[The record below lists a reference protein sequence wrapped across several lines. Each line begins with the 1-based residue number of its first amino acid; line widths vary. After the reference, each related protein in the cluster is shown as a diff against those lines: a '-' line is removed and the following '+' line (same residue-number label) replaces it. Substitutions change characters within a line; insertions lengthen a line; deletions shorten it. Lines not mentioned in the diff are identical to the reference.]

1 MTRLH
6 RAIAAALLGLFLG
19 LVPAS
24 VSAQTLTTTYLTAA
38 ATATGTTYTVNS
50 GTGIVPGF
58 WIYVDK
64 EAALVTNVSG
74 TTITVQRGSAGM
86 TTAHAVGAA
95 AYIGPIQ
102 FFYRANPSSASCAG
116 GTPNIWINVDGGQS
130 FVCSSGLWRNLA
142 LMGPGP
148 DGAILVGTGATT
160 PATFTTTIP
169 GTITFDRVLVGD
181 GTAAAPSYS
190 FTSDTDTGSYLV
202 SPNTLGFASA
212 GALQAQVE
220 NGAFRLQ
227 ASTFFA
233 IGNDVI
239 LARDAANTLALRNGT
254 NAQTFNICNTC
265 TDASNYERARLRWA
279 GNEFQIWTDAAGT
292 GSARGMALI
301 ATGSSGITMYS
312 GGSAT
317 GNKVLTLDGNGI
329 KFGSVLFA
337 GYSTPTV
344 SSGFGTSPSVSGP
357 NTAGFIVTVG
367 SGGVATTGVLTMPA
381 ASNGWACSIADLTTP
396 ASYVTS
402 QTASTTTSVSV
413 ANYSRTTGLATA
425 WTAGDVLSFQC
436 VAR

>member
-254 NAQTFNICNTC
+254 ATQEMRVGPSGAYLSILKGTA
-265 TDASNYERARLRWA
+265 DASIKTIGA
-279 GNEFQIWTDAAGT
+279 T
-292 GSARGMALI
+292 SI
-301 ATGSSGITMYS
+301 A
-312 GGSAT
+312 
-317 GNKVLTLDGNGI
+317 
-329 KFGSVLFA
+329 
-337 GYSTPTV
+337 
-344 SSGFGTSPSVSGP
+344 FGTSSIDRWFISSSGHWLSPSDNTYDIGASGSNRPRTLYVGTSVVSPSIQSDGSP
-357 NTAGFIVTVG
+357 ATAGFIRMKNGASIYGRNAADSANLQMLDVTAGNRVRIAGGGDDIQWGTVLIAMGGGATPTLGTIGG
-367 SGGVATTGVLTMPA
+367 SGP
-381 ASNGWACSIADLTTP
+381 
-396 ASYVTS
+396 
-402 QTASTTTSVSV
+402 
-413 ANYSRTTGLATA
+413 ATA
-425 WTAGDVLSFQC
+425 AQNSWMRVIDSTGAAFWVP
-436 VAR
+436 VWK